1 MINPTVQQSKL
12 TRAIPFVSLL
22 IGMFLAY
29 PYAPAT
35 AQGVQRIA
43 AIVNDDVVSIFD
55 LQARMRV
62 VIASSGIRP
71 SRRIQQRLK
80 NQVLRTL
87 IDERLQLQE
96 AKKRN
101 VSISKRN
108 VQAAMAVLEKQN
120 NIEPGKFSSFLKS
133 KGLPRNAVFAR
144 IRAQIAWSKLIRRR
158 LVPRI
163 TIGDEEIAEVLAR
176 LKERKGQT
184 EYRVSEIFLS
194 VDNANQEST
203 IRKTA
208 QRLTDELRAGARF
221 AAVARQFSAAASA
234 STGGD
239 LGWIQE
245 SVLNENLAGV
255 IPKLKQGTIAGPV
268 RTLSGF
274 QIYRLDNKRRILEPS
289 EDKALVDLRR
299 IKLPLPDKS
308 SKEEI
313 RVQTNLAK
321 LLGETVAGCDDMV
334 PMAKQANATGKV
346 LLGKMQVGKL
356 GKSLR
361 SVVRELGIG
370 KASAPVRT
378 PSGISIFMVCDKSMP
393 ESNLPTPEQIKE
405 RLTQER
411 LSVLIRRY
419 MRDLRSA
426 AVVDL
431 RV

>member
-1 MINPTVQQSKL
+1 MIPLVTLVFGML
-12 TRAIPFVSLL
+12 FVPLC
-22 IGMFLAY
+22 
-29 PYAPAT
+29 APAFG
-35 AQGVQRIA
+35 QNVQRIA

-71 SRRIQQRLK
+71 SRRTQQRLK
-80 NQVLRTL
+80 QQVLRTL

-108 VQAAMAVLEKQN
+108 IQAAMASLEKQN
-120 NIEPGKFSSFLKS
+120 NIKPGKFSSFLRA
-133 KGLPRNAVFAR
+133 KGLPKTAVFAR

-158 LVPRI
+158 LLPKI
-163 TIGDEEIAEVLAR
+163 TIGDDEIADILAR

-184 EYRVSEIFLS
+184 EYRVSELFLP
-194 VDNANQEST
+194 VDNAGQESA
-203 IRKTA
+203 IKKTA
-208 QRLTDELRAGARF
+208 QRLADELRAGARF

-245 SVLNENLAGV
+245 SVLNEELAGI
-255 IPKLKQGTIAGPV
+255 IPKMEQGKVAGPV

-274 QIYRLDNKRRILEPS
+274 QIYRLAAKRKILEPS
-289 EDKALVDLRR
+289 EDKAIVDLRR

-313 RVQTNLAK
+313 SVQTNLAT
-321 LLGETVAGCDDMV
+321 LLSESVAGCDDMI
-334 PMAKQANATGKV
+334 PMAKQADATGKV

-356 GKSLR
+356 GKPLRGIVRSLK
-361 SVVRELGIG
+361 IG
-370 KASAPVRT
+370 KASAPLRT
-378 PSGISIFMVCDKSMP
+378 PSGISIFMICDKKMP
-393 ESNLPTPEQIKE
+393 QSNLPTPAQIKE

-411 LSVLIRRY
+411 LSVLVRRY

-426 AVVDL
+426 AVVDV

>member
-1 MINPTVQQSKL
+1 MVIPRPHQCKQ
-12 TRAIPFVSLL
+12 TRVMPIVPLL
-22 IGMFLAY
+22 LGMLLAY
-29 PYAPAT
+29 PYAPALG
-35 AQGVQRIA
+35 QGVQRIA

-55 LQARMRV
+55 LQTRMRV

-71 SRRIQQRLK
+71 SRRTQQRLK
-80 NQVLRTL
+80 QQVLRTL

-101 VSISKRN
+101 VLISKRN
-108 VQAAMAVLEKQN
+108 VQEAMANLEKQN
-120 NIEPGKFSSFLKS
+120 NIKPGKFSSFLRE
-133 KGLPRNAVFAR
+133 KGLPKSAVFAR
-144 IRAQIAWSKLIRRR
+144 IRAQIAWTKLVRRR
-158 LVPRI
+158 LVSRV
-163 TIGDEEIAEVLAR
+163 TISDDEISEVLTR

-184 EYRVSEIFLS
+184 EYRVSELFLP
-194 VDNANQEST
+194 VDNADQESI

-208 QRLTDELRAGARF
+208 QRLADELRVGARF
-221 AAVARQFSAAASA
+221 SAVARQFSTAASA

-245 SVLNENLAGV
+245 SVLNEDLASV
-255 IPKLKQGTIAGPV
+255 VPKMKPGTVAGPV
-268 RTLSGF
+268 RTISGF
-274 QIYRLDNKRRILEPS
+274 QIYRLAAKRKILEPS
-289 EDKALVDLRR
+289 ADEAIVDLRR

-308 SKEEI
+308 SREEI
-313 RVQTNLAK
+313 QVQANLAK
-321 LLGETVAGCDDMV
+321 LLSETVAGCDDMV
-334 PMAKQANATGKV
+334 PMAKQADATGRV

-356 GKSLR
+356 GEPLR
-361 SVVRELGIG
+361 GIVRGLKLG

-378 PSGISIFMVCDKSMP
+378 PSGISIFMVCDKKFP
-393 ESNLPTPEQIKE
+393 KSNLPTPARIKE

-426 AVVDL
+426 AVIDV